1 MTSAAE
7 CRSEAGRVPSKILK
21 KVYMLQ
27 QNLRDSSHVRTMN
40 ANRRICNILK
50 NYTLFLAFTIAEF

>member
-21 KVYMLQ
+21 KGVY
-27 QNLRDSSHVRTMN
+27 VT
-40 ANRRICNILK
+40 
-50 NYTLFLAFTIAEF
+50 TEFAR